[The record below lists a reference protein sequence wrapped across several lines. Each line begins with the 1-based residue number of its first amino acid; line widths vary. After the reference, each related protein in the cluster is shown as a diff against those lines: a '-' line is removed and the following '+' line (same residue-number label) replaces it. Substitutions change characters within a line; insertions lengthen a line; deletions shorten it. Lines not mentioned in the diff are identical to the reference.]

1 MGKTEIKIRFFFLM
15 LTIDSDSIK
24 KKKSKMINNV
34 KCITMQN
41 LKNTLSKLF
50 CLCKVNV
57 IVMHNV
63 SDIINYY

>member
-1 MGKTEIKIRFFFLM
+1 M
-15 LTIDSDSIK
+15 LSVDSDSIKK

-50 CLCKVNV
+50 CLCKANV

>member
-1 MGKTEIKIRFFFLM
+1 MGKTEIKIRFFLM

-24 KKKSKMINNV
+24 KKKSKMMNNV

>member
-1 MGKTEIKIRFFFLM
+1 
-15 LTIDSDSIK
+15 
-24 KKKSKMINNV
+24 MINNV

-41 LKNTLSKLF
+41 LKNTVSKLF